1 MRATGFAIDGASV
14 VSQRGSV
21 TAAPG
26 VSFEMAACSDAG
38 LRRQHNEDAVFI
50 DAAQGLAFVA
60 DGIGGHSAGEVASAM
75 AVACLSAGL
84 REDMVN
90 LSRRRLGR
98 DGEERCLRGRMAER
112 IAEANEAIVTAA
124 RRTPQ
129 YAGMGTTL
137 AAAAFL
143 GDRVIV
149 AHLGDSR
156 LYRLRDAAFSLLT
169 RDHSLLQ
176 EQIDQGLLTPELARL
191 SRHRHIITRALGVDA
206 GAQPEIATH
215 GVVSG
220 DVYLLCSDGL
230 NDMLE
235 DAEIGATLIRYA
247 GDIETAATE
256 LVRLANAKGGYDNV
270 SVALVRV
277 IGRLTVARR
286 CWASLFRRLGLGG
299 GNDFRE

>member
-1 MRATGFAIDGASV
+1 MRATGFAIDGASIA
-14 VSQRGSV
+14 SQRGSV

-26 VSFEMAACSDAG
+26 VSFEMAACSDTG
-38 LRRQHNEDAVFI
+38 LRREHNEDAVFT

-60 DGIGGHSAGEVASAM
+60 DGISGHSAGEVASAM

-84 REDMVN
+84 REDLVN
-90 LSRRRLGR
+90 LSRRRLDR
-98 DGEERCLRGRMAER
+98 DSEERYLRGRMTER
-112 IAEANEAIVTAA
+112 IAESNEAILMAA

-143 GDRVIV
+143 GDRVVV

-156 LYRLRDAAFSLLT
+156 IYRLRDGALSLLT

-176 EQIDQGLLTPELARL
+176 DQIDQGLLMPPAAR
-191 SRHRHIITRALGVDA
+191 SARPRHVITRALGVDA
-206 GAQPEIATH
+206 GVQPEIATH

-235 DAEIGATLIRYA
+235 DAEIGAALIRCA

-256 LVRLANAKGGYDNV
+256 LVRLANANGGYDNV

-277 IGRLTVARR
+277 VGRLTVARR
-286 CWASLFRRLGLGG
+286 CWASFFRRLGLGG

>member
-1 MRATGFAIDGASV
+1 MRATGFAIDGASIAN
-14 VSQRGSV
+14 QRGSV

-26 VSFEMAACSDAG
+26 VSFEMAACSDTG
-38 LRRQHNEDAVFI
+38 LRREHNEDAVFI
-50 DAAQGLAFVA
+50 DAGQGLAFVA

-84 REDMVN
+84 REDLVN
-90 LSRRRLGR
+90 LSRRRLDR
-98 DGEERCLRGRMAER
+98 DSEERCLRGRMAER
-112 IAEANEAIVTAA
+112 IAEANEAILTAG
-124 RRTPQ
+124 RQMPQ

-137 AAAAFL
+137 VAVAFL
-143 GDRVIV
+143 GDRLVF

-156 LYRLRDAAFSLLT
+156 LYRLRDGALSLLT

-176 EQIDQGLLTPELARL
+176 DQIDQGLSLPQAAR
-191 SRHRHIITRALGVDA
+191 SAGRRHIITRALGVDT
-206 GAQPEIATH
+206 GAQPEIATL

-235 DAEIGATLIRYA
+235 DAEIAATLVRCA

-256 LVRLANAKGGYDNV
+256 LVRLANANGGHDNV

-277 IGRLTVARR
+277 VGRSTVARR
-286 CWASLFRRLGLGG
+286 CWAGLFRRLGLGG
-299 GNDFRE
+299 SNDFRE